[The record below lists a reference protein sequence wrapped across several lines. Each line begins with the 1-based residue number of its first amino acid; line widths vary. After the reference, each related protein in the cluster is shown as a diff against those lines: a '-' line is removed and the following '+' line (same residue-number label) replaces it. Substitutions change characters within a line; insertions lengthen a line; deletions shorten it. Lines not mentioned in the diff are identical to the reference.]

1 MRTLALFLVSICTA
15 VAAEVDLGRDVQPIL
30 AAIRA
35 KISAAEKLVADA
47 RTVAVADFVVW
58 SDKLP
63 EGPNELKPAGAI
75 AEFAFEDLSQKPIV
89 ATKSPVL
96 VDGPRGKALALDGEN
111 GVSFPGLG
119 HFTRSD
125 PFTFSLWLKM
135 PEVTERAVVFH
146 HSKAPV
152 EGGGRG
158 YELLLERGRVAFG
171 VHHQWPDNA
180 AKVVAQTPL
189 IAGRWTHV
197 AVTYDGS
204 SRAAGMRIFIDGVP
218 APSDVIR
225 DGLRKDIS
233 YGGAEPDLAIGYRF
247 RDAGF
252 KGGQVDDFH
261 IYGRL
266 LAPIEIASLAGLD
279 HFTKAVQSIPELA
292 PEQRQALTEY
302 YIATV
307 HQPSVEAREALK
319 IARDEERKFANDIP

>member
-1 MRTLALFLVSICTA
+1 
-15 VAAEVDLGRDVQPIL
+15 
-30 AAIRA
+30 
-35 KISAAEKLVADA
+35 
-47 RTVAVADFVVW
+47 
-58 SDKLP
+58 
-63 EGPNELKPAGAI
+63 
-75 AEFAFEDLSQKPIV
+75 
-89 ATKSPVL
+89 
-96 VDGPRGKALALDGEN
+96 
-111 GVSFPGLG
+111 
-119 HFTRSD
+119 
-125 PFTFSLWLKM
+125 
-135 PEVTERAVVFH
+135 
-146 HSKAPV
+146 
-152 EGGGRG
+152 
-158 YELLLERGRVAFG
+158 
-171 VHHQWPDNA
+171 
-180 AKVVAQTPL
+180 
-189 IAGRWTHV
+189 
-197 AVTYDGS
+197 
-204 SRAAGMRIFIDGVP
+204 MRIFIDGVP

-319 IARDEERKFANDIP
+319 IARDEERKFVNDMP